1 MQDEPKRSS
10 CNNHLVILWRESMQS
25 ISQLKAKFERLPVD
39 ENNWELYENLLA
51 LDQSVFKPL
60 MEEILAGR
68 MDIEDTRPIFAKYF
82 PRMAET
88 FRDRV
93 NKKRWLI
100 NTTEEFRE
108 NLSRRYTEPEK
119 AIREITLR
127 DPAYEDIKQEMI
139 AAYEAETGE
148 TLTESER
155 KALIIAMSETEKID
169 IDLYGDKTKQIRLSD
184 LMSGA
189 SKGINHG

>member
-1 MQDEPKRSS
+1 
-10 CNNHLVILWRESMQS
+10 MQS
-25 ISQLKAKFERLPVD
+25 ISQLKAKFEGLPVD

-82 PRMAET
+82 PRMTEN
-88 FRDRV
+88 FRNRV
-93 NKKRWLI
+93 SEKRKLI
-100 NTTEEFRE
+100 NSTEEFRE
-108 NLSRRYTEPEK
+108 NLSRRYMNPES

-127 DPAYEDIKQEMI
+127 DPAYDDIKQEMI
-139 AAYEAETGE
+139 AAYETETGK
-148 TLTESER
+148 TLTESEK

-169 IDLYGDKTKQIRLSD
+169 VDLYSNKAKQTRLSD
-184 LMSGA
+184 MMSGA
-189 SKGINHG
+189 